1 MTDDPHLI
9 DLVADEL
16 GLARAQIDAGLS
28 PLAEGTLRRRLARIE
43 ADGGGDDEADALRL
57 LLAEALWRQGRST
70 SARHALDAIRASSP
84 QRRLPMALLIDA
96 ETLANAGEAD
106 RAAGAQE
113 RLLAAIGVDD
123 AFGLRGGVEGR
134 LAWPLPTAI
143 RPAAAE
149 PARPPGSQAA
159 SDANGDSDAGS
170 DDERLAAGR
179 ARLEEARV
187 AYVAGDLQRG
197 DAEMS
202 LAVRLDPGLASDGV
216 AIIEPTLGR
225 QPAAERLLL
234 YGDLLRAAGREV
246 EANDAYDRAANR
258 RSRSTRTGR
267 RSS

>member
-1 MTDDPHLI
+1 MSDDPHLI

-16 GLARAQIDAGLS
+16 GLARAQIDAGLAS
-28 PLAEGTLRRRLARIE
+28 LAEGTLRRRLARIE
-43 ADGGGDDEADALRL
+43 ADGGADDEADALRL

-70 SARHALDAIRASSP
+70 SARQALDGIRPSSP

-113 RLLAAIGVDD
+113 RLLAAIGVDE
-123 AFGLRGGVEGR
+123 AFALRGGVEGR
-134 LAWPLPTAI
+134 LAWPLPSAI
-143 RPAAAE
+143 RAAPAEPVRPPWSQPAADADGE
-149 PARPPGSQAA
+149 AGPGPE
-159 SDANGDSDAGS
+159 
-170 DDERLAAGR
+170 DERVAAGR

-187 AYVAGDLQRG
+187 AYVAGDLERG
-197 DAEMS
+197 DTEMS
-202 LAVRLDPGLASDGV
+202 LAIRLDPALAPDGV

-225 QPAAERLLL
+225 QAAAERLLL

-246 EANDAYDRAANR
+246 EATDAYDRAASR